1 MIMVKVIKRKKFII
15 NNMKNKK
22 IRQYSYNQGRYPSK
36 EKEIMFTLLLAGKLL
51 LITAIAGLLINMFIW

>member
-22 IRQYSYNQGRYPSK
+22 IRQYRSNQGRSPSK

-51 LITAIAGLLINMFIW
+51 LITAITGLLINMFIW

>member
-22 IRQYSYNQGRYPSK
+22 IRQYRSNQGRSPQRESESMK
-36 EKEIMFTLLLAGKLL
+36 SILAGAALVVIGAVIA
-51 LITAIAGLLINMFIW
+51 LIVDLIW

>member
-22 IRQYSYNQGRYPSK
+22 IRQYRSNQGRSPQRESESMK
-36 EKEIMFTLLLAGKLL
+36 LILAGAALAAIGAVIA
-51 LITAIAGLLINMFIW
+51 LIVDLIW